1 MNLVIAV
8 LVLLPCMHHLLT
20 SLLLRS
26 RLLPFSGWR
35 VSRVTSVLVELRRTW
50 RGGAR
55 GTCS

>member
-1 MNLVIAV
+1 MNLAAAV
-8 LVLLPCMHHLLT
+8 PGLLPSMHHLLT

-26 RLLPFSGWR
+26 RLLPISSWG